1 MNQQEL
7 IIKMA
12 LDAWNVHISRTDK
25 LFNELTDEQL
35 ANEVAP
41 DRNTGV
47 YLLGHLA
54 AVHDGLFPL
63 LGLGEKLYPQLEDI
77 FIKNP
82 DKSGMEK
89 PATKDLR
96 NYWVEVNKKLS
107 QHFNQLTAEEWFQK
121 HTTVSAEDFAK
132 EPHRNKLNVLINR
145 TNHLANHLGQLVFLK
160 K

>member
-7 IIKMA
+7 MIKMC
-12 LDAWNVHISRTDK
+12 LDAWHGQVNRTNK

-35 ANEVAP
+35 LHEVSTG
-41 DRNTGV
+41 RNTGV

-54 AVHDGLFPL
+54 AVHDAMLPL
-63 LGLGEKLYPQLEDI
+63 LGIEEKLYPQLENI

-82 DKSGMEK
+82 DKAGLEK

-96 NYWVEVNKKLS
+96 DYWNEVNKKLS
-107 QHFNQLTAEEWFQK
+107 DYFSRLTTDEWLQK
-121 HTTVSAEDFAK
+121 HTAVTAEDFEK
-132 EPHRNKLNVLINR
+132 EPHRNKLNVLLTR
-145 TNHLANHLGQLVFLK
+145 TTHLASHLGQLLFLK